1 MHCKLFMR
9 EQYIVNQAPPS
20 VSYEL
25 FDEKQYHG
33 EPLKDFLKSFG
44 ALAVKLHIKDED
56 MTVHAFR

>member
-1 MHCKLFMR
+1 MR